1 VDLGVVLQ
9 VVLAGLSAGA
19 VLGLVALGFSL
30 VAGTVRVL
38 HLAHGDIVLAAVF
51 VGVLVVLGR
60 TPVTT
65 ALGLGSSLALVALI
79 LAAGVV
85 LAVAV
90 ALVLFGSGDTDSLT
104 WVAGGVAAG
113 LLLRAVL
120 GLLLPQQGY
129 AIPDPLRLSSL
140 TDSGLLSL
148 PGGSSI
154 PVRTL
159 GVLVLGLAVGAAAER
174 LAVSS
179 RTGQALRALADD
191 PVAAT
196 LSGIDVRRMVLL
208 AFGIAGLLAG
218 VAGLLDAPGHAVSV
232 DDGVVLGLEGIAAA
246 LLGGWG
252 SLRGALLGGLAVGLL
267 QAVAVHVGGAGLQ
280 DVAPL
285 ALLVVL
291 LAVRPH
297 GLRRVATR

>member
-1 VDLGVVLQ
+1 MDVGVLLQ
-9 VVLAGLSAGA
+9 VLLTGLSAGA

-38 HLAHGDIVLAAVF
+38 HLAHGDTVLAAVF

-65 ALGLGSSLALVALI
+65 DLGLVASVAMIAVI
-79 LAAGVV
+79 LTAGVV
-85 LAVAV
+85 LALGV
-90 ALVLFGSGDTDSLT
+90 ALLLVGRGRTGPLT

-113 LLLRAVL
+113 LLMRAAL

-129 AIPDPLRLSSL
+129 ALPDPLQLSSL
-140 TDSGLLSL
+140 TDSGLLTL

-154 PVRTL
+154 AVRTL
-159 GVLVLGLAVGAAAER
+159 GVLALGLVVGVGAER
-174 LAVSS
+174 LAVRS
-179 RTGQALRALADD
+179 RLGHALRAVADD
-191 PVAAT
+191 PIAAT

-208 AFGIAGLLAG
+208 SFGCAGLLAG
-218 VAGLLDAPGHAVSV
+218 VAGLLDAPGHVVSV
-232 DDGVVLGLEGIAAA
+232 DDGVLLGLEGIAAA

-252 SLRGALLGGLAVGLL
+252 SLRGAMAGGLAVGLV
-267 QAVAVHVGGAGLQ
+267 QSTAVQVAGAGLQ

-291 LAVRPH
+291 LAVRPL
-297 GLRRVATR
+297 GLRS